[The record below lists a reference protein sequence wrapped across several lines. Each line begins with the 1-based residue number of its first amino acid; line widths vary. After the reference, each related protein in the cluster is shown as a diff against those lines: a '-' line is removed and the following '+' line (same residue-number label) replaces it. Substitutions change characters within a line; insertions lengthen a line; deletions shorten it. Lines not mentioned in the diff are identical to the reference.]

1 MIVVSSVIHCAVIAS
16 IAIKLSSL
24 KIHFLID
31 RLEYISSLFLYL
43 NIKIKDGDSMS
54 DITYLH
60 KAKNN
65 KNDEFYTQLKDIE
78 NELKHYECYFKDKII
93 YCNCDN
99 PKWSN
104 FWKYFE
110 MNFRRLDLKK
120 LIATYYEKDTQSYK
134 LELIKNKNDI
144 ELIKTP
150 LIGDGDFRS
159 Q

>member
-1 MIVVSSVIHCAVIAS
+1 
-16 IAIKLSSL
+16 
-24 KIHFLID
+24 
-31 RLEYISSLFLYL
+31 
-43 NIKIKDGDSMS
+43 MS
-54 DITYLH
+54 DITNLH

-78 NELKHYECYFKDKII
+78 NELKHYKHYFKDKIV

-110 MNFRRLDLKK
+110 INFKHLGLKK
-120 LIATYYEKDTQSYK
+120 LIATYYEKNIQSYK
-134 LELIKNKNDI
+134 LELIKNINDI

-159 Q
+159 QECIEILKEADIIITNPPFSLFREYVDQHIL